1 MAKKDLIDVVVIDKF
16 EPMDYSLTIGNER
29 EKTKIIKRIERH
41 IRSSLEY
48 RDYIAFLRENVGMD
62 ACAFFN
68 NINKDTSRSLRIE
81 IHHTPFTLYDYVKI
95 VVQKY
100 MAEGIPLNDLYI
112 AEEVMNLHYKNQV
125 GLIPLSKTLHL
136 IVHGEN
142 ADKLIIPAYMIFGD
156 YKQFIEEY
164 QDYMDDYDFT
174 KVEEMIKKTKE
185 LKEDSYEI
193 LEKKYDYLKVDGFE
207 IPQKIEKEEEVKKEE
222 QVAC

>member
-16 EPMDYSLTIGNER
+16 QPMDYSLTIGNER

>member
-1 MAKKDLIDVVVIDKF
+1 MSKKDLIDVVVIDKF
-16 EPMDYSLTIGNER
+16 EPMEYSLTISNDR
-29 EKTKIIKRIERH
+29 EKTKLIKKIERY

-48 RDYIAFLRENVGMD
+48 RDYISFLRENVGMD

-68 NINKDTSRSLRIE
+68 NINKDTSRSIRIE
-81 IHHTPFTLYDYVKI
+81 IHHIPFTLYDYVKI

-100 MAEGIPLNDLYI
+100 LKEGIPLNDLYI

-142 ADKLIIPAYMIFGD
+142 AEKLVIPAYMVFGD
-156 YKQFIEEY
+156 YKEFIDEY
-164 QDYMDDYDFT
+164 SEYMDDYDFK
-174 KVEEMIKKTKE
+174 KVEDMIRKTKE
-185 LKEDSYEI
+185 LKKDSYEI

-207 IPQKIEKEEEVKKEE
+207 IPQKIEKEGEVKKEE

>member
-136 IVHGEN
+136 IVHGDN
-142 ADKLIIPAYMIFGD
+142 ADKLVIPAYMIFGD

-207 IPQKIEKEEEVKKEE
+207 IPQKIEKEGEVKKEE

>member
-1 MAKKDLIDVVVIDKF
+1 
-16 EPMDYSLTIGNER
+16 
-29 EKTKIIKRIERH
+29 
-41 IRSSLEY
+41 
-48 RDYIAFLRENVGMD
+48 
-62 ACAFFN
+62 
-68 NINKDTSRSLRIE
+68 
-81 IHHTPFTLYDYVKI
+81 
-95 VVQKY
+95 

-125 GLIPLSKTLHL
+125 GLIPLSKTLHV
-136 IVHGEN
+136 IVHGDNAEN
-142 ADKLIIPAYMIFGD
+142 LIIPAYMIFGD

-207 IPQKIEKEEEVKKEE
+207 IPQKIEKEVEVKKEE

>member
-16 EPMDYSLTIGNER
+16 QPMDYSLTIGNER

-136 IVHGEN
+136 IVHGDN
-142 ADKLIIPAYMIFGD
+142 AEKLIIPAYMIFGD